1 MSNTV
6 IRGTVSDVVAREKV
20 GRYVLPDAVL
30 HNIHDG
36 EEVAKIFPEDRG
48 DHPIRRL
55 GSIPV
60 VGWAL
65 ANIVFTFT
73 PEPWEPAP
81 TPQVIAPAG
90 TFDADDDGTH
100 EIVVEPVVDSD
111 VPAADGDVPVYRYVE
126 SVPFDEREG
135 VDWPTPSWDRP
146 GACYHCYRCGDVV
159 VPSDGDKE
167 AGLVR
172 AGATTKLC
180 GECAE
185 AIEDAIARGES
196 LPPHAGGG
204 AGE

>member
-1 MSNTV
+1 MSETV
-6 IRGTVSDVVAREKV
+6 IRGTVSDVIGREEV
-20 GRYVLPDAVL
+20 GRHIVPDATRY
-30 HNIHDG
+30 HIHDG
-36 EEVAKIFPEDRG
+36 EELAMFVPDDRG
-48 DHPIRRL
+48 EHPLDVLDAIPLGGLILRELVAAIAPRRWL
-55 GSIPV
+55 PP
-60 VGWAL
+60 
-65 ANIVFTFT
+65 ANYV
-73 PEPWEPAP
+73 
-81 TPQVIAPAG
+81 VIAPAG
-90 TFDADDDGTH
+90 TFDAADDGTH

-185 AIEDAIARGES
+185 AIEDAIARGEP
-196 LPPHAGGG
+196 LPPHAEGG